1 MNIVIENFNENLQLI
16 ESIRNTLTEPIH
28 LIGKLLAENLQSGG
42 TIFWCGNGGS
52 ASDSQHLAAELVCRF
67 KKNRRALRSI
77 ALNTDVSVLTSIAND
92 YGYAEIFSRQI
103 EALGRSGDCLIAI
116 STSGNSENII
126 RALKAANNLGMR
138 TVALLGKGGGD
149 AVGIADHVLV
159 VPSDNTARIQEAHIL
174 IGHIFCQLIE
184 VELGIFSCVEY

>member
-1 MNIVIENFNENLQLI
+1 MNTVIESFNEHLKVI
-16 ESIRNTLTEPIH
+16 ELVQTVLAEPIQ
-28 LIGKLLAENLQSGG
+28 LIGKLLAETLRNSG

-67 KKNRRALRSI
+67 NKNRCALRSI
-77 ALNTDVSVLTSIAND
+77 ALNTDVSVLTSVAND
-92 YGYAEIFSRQI
+92 YGYAEVFSRQI

-126 RALKAANNLGMR
+126 RALKAAGELGMR

-149 AVGIADHVLV
+149 AIEMADHVLV
-159 VPSDNTARIQEAHIL
+159 VPSENTARIQEAHIL

-184 VELGIFSCVEY
+184 VELGFC